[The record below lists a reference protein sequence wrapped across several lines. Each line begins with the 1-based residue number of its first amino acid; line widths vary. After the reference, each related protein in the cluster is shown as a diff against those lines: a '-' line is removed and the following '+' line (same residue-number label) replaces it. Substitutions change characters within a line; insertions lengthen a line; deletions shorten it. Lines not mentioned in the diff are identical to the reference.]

1 MPEPIYPDKTKTG
14 LAALKPLTD
23 VFFAEPE
30 RWEWE
35 IHTGADVDAPTVPY
49 GWQYRIIDEAIKA
62 YTLGYQVRLTPKPR
76 RVWIGDQSYPEPCV
90 VDLIVHNKWIADP
103 IRNMASPA
111 DSYTPDLIEAARRNG
126 YLFRNQDAAQQ
137 CLDAHRRAR
146 RVE

>member
-1 MPEPIYPDKTKTG
+1 MTNPIYPDKTKTG

-35 IHTGADVDAPTVPY
+35 IHTGAD
-49 GWQYRIIDEAIKA
+49 WEYRIIDEAIKA
-62 YTLGYQVRLTPKPR
+62 YTLGHNIRLTPKPR
-76 RVWIGDQSYPEPCV
+76 RVWIGDQGYPEPVSEIQLRGQHYYVADLLSGCV
-90 VDLIVHNKWIADP
+90 KKIICGSVSCDWV
-103 IRNMASPA
+103 
-111 DSYTPDLIEAARRNG
+111 RNG
-126 YLFRNQDAAQQ
+126 LVFEFESDAQQ